1 MSYPPFKR
9 ICFRRPLRLLMAD
22 CRPPSKASNFAT
34 SDRGSAWYAAL
45 KPPLARSTA
54 LTPALLA
61 LDGKH
66 FRDSFMS

>member
-1 MSYPPFKR
+1 MFH
-9 ICFRRPLRLLMAD
+9 LRKQENYLDWPVMAD

>member
-1 MSYPPFKR
+1 
-9 ICFRRPLRLLMAD
+9 MAD